1 MKERNCCQMM
11 MESEKENKKSRIIQQ
26 SVFFRISQTCP
37 DIKKN
42 KIVRSEE
49 NSKEW
54 DAIEK
59 IPFNYFDLS
68 YLSYYDFST
77 QR

>member
-1 MKERNCCQMM
+1 M
-11 MESEKENKKSRIIQQ
+11 MENKEKNKKIRNFRVIQQ
-26 SVFFRISQTCP
+26 IVFFRILQTCP
-37 DIKKN
+37 KMRKI
-42 KIVRSEE
+42 KIVRSEG
-49 NSKEW
+49 NLKEW

-59 IPFNYFDLS
+59 IPFNYFDLP